1 MAKTAEVERDGVVVT
16 IKVHCTEV
24 YEAMHL
30 YDQFNA
36 SLAIGSATI
45 VVTTR
50 RAAAL
55 IEGEKRARR

>member
-1 MAKTAEVERDGVVVT
+1 MAKTAEVERDGTRVT
-16 IKVHCTEV
+16 IRVQCTEV

-30 YDQFNA
+30 YDQLNA

-50 RAAAL
+50 RARAI
-55 IEGEKRARR
+55 IEGEKRAR